1 MRSRF
6 IGIATVEPA
15 VLGVSTHRTEC
26 GVDQISRHTNT
37 LCSPL
42 SHRLELACSHRA
54 QHLVVAF
61 THLAGTHGELF
72 GCEVQVLQSG
82 WRQLPWPEYHVLV
95 TALAAPS
102 TDQHDFYLMLQHRQV
117 YDDQDKRL
125 GMDKPYIEF
134 CGQGW
139 SWYGHILSF
148 QLFRDR
154 IQVSMDNKAACKMGN
169 DGLME
174 ITFAVG
180 DDEFDTL
187 RGALGT
193 TFKGQSYFKECVLP

>member
-1 MRSRF
+1 
-6 IGIATVEPA
+6 V
-15 VLGVSTHRTEC
+15 
-26 GVDQISRHTNT
+26 T
-37 LCSPL
+37 LE
-42 SHRLELACSHRA
+42 HD
-54 QHLVVAF
+54 
-61 THLAGTHGELF
+61 
-72 GCEVQVLQSG
+72 
-82 WRQLPWPEYHVLV
+82 VLV

-102 TDQHDFYLMLQHRQV
+102 TDQHDFYLMLQHKQV

-125 GMDKPYIEF
+125 GMDQPYIEF

-154 IQVSMDNKAACKMGN
+154 IQVSMDNKAACEMGN

-174 ITFAVG
+174 VTFAVE

-187 RGALGT
+187 RGALWT
-193 TFKGQSYFKECVLP
+193 TFKGQSCFKECLLP